1 MKTKKPENPKKDPM
15 DRRGFLKLAGL
26 GTTVGVATALGG
38 VANASELPTD
48 KTKSSGYRETEHI
61 KRYYELAKF

>member
-1 MKTKKPENPKKDPM
+1 M

-26 GTTVGVATALGG
+26 GTTLGVATALGG
-38 VANASELPTD
+38 AANASELPNN
-48 KTKSSGYRETEHI
+48 KTKSSGYRETDHI